1 MDSRFSAKGGSVQI
15 EAGTGGH
22 ALELLELKPDIDL
35 MLIDFAMPGMNGA
48 ELARHVQAKRPDLPL
63 IFPTGYAETTALG
76 ETDEDHIIRKP
87 FRHSDLVA
95 KIRRVLEAETPA
107 RRENGLALRPST
119 SAQSA

>member
-1 MDSRFSAKGGSVQI
+1 MDSRFSTMGGSVQI

-22 ALELLELKPDIDL
+22 ALDLLGLKPDIDL

-63 IFPTGYAETTALG
+63 IFPAGYAETTALG
-76 ETDEDHIIRKP
+76 EADEDHVIRKP

-95 KIRRVLEAETPA
+95 KVRRVLEAETPA
-107 RRENGLALRPST
+107 RRESGLALRPST